1 MKKILFIVSIVV
13 FAMVS
18 CKKDNT
24 GASNEICTTAM
35 VYYGGDPNVDGLGWI
50 LLTDTAAFKYQ
61 VADNLDNQFKIDS
74 LMVDICYIVTD
85 KDFVCFCSTPPQKIV
100 HLTSIK
106 VH

>member
-1 MKKILFIVSIVV
+1 MKKILFIAGIVV
-13 FAMVS
+13 LAMVS

-24 GASNEICTTAM
+24 NASTDTCTKAM
-35 VYYGGDPNVDGLGWI
+35 VYYGGDPNVDGWLDLIDRYG
-50 LLTDTAAFKYQ
+50 AFKYQ

-74 LMVDICYIVTD
+74 LMVDICYVVTG

>member
-1 MKKILFIVSIVV
+1 MKKLILFACI
-13 FAMVS
+13 AALATVS

-24 GASNEICTTAM
+24 SSSTPICTTAM

-61 VADNLDNQFKIDS
+61 VPDNLDNQYKTDS
-74 LMVDICYIVTD
+74 LMVDVCYIITD
-85 KDFVCFCSTPPQKIV
+85 KDFVCLCPPPMQKIV

-106 VH
+106 LH

>member
-1 MKKILFIVSIVV
+1 MKKILFIAGIVV
-13 FAMVS
+13 LAMVS
-18 CKKDNT
+18 CKKDTTNT
-24 GASNEICTTAM
+24 SNDTCTKAM

-50 LLTDTAAFKYQ
+50 LLTDTAAFKYK
-61 VADNLDNQFKIDS
+61 VADNLDSQFKIDS